1 MSVIIKYKEWNR
13 ALWHYFFPNEDSN
26 PILYVD
32 STIIKEIGI
41 GNLIEKSEGSDYS
54 QDFLASCLLS
64 TAQIGE
70 FCREWSLNQGNK
82 NVPSCGNWA
91 GFATSLQNLVLNYT
105 DEYGKVIEKIPA
117 YFGVLCS
124 IMYLA
129 CTFGADHKSIKN
141 GARPFLGESY
151 NGKVGELI
159 DDLLW
164 SLYCDR
170 PSFRFDDMICG
181 SQRNMGRIKFH
192 TILKPGE
199 RADLIDFLEINNL
212 EWGYESYSD
221 FINFRLIPALNSAK
235 KRNFIKLVT
244 SEEKIPYVKSLLQS
258 GNLHLGKN
266 TSNYNN
272 TRQPIQIKWY
282 YELYIDQEGT
292 ASFYIPASPT
302 LPFSVMLRDGS
313 FEIDQNSSYSDF
325 IAADVPF
332 SLICDTTLE
341 DNGYIYQLHNIA
353 NDARQIYFE
362 KVGYKAYRQTTLL
375 QDGHDYL
382 MFISNNRRNI
392 ERLSEG
398 WTRSEKSIV
407 ADGYVIFEI
416 SNYNSGNLTA
426 RKRAD
431 SDKLEDTYSLNGI
444 GTWFGIYLRENQ
456 QIYWK
461 PDWINENETALEFKQ
476 IDHIMGQNGKCYFN
490 LPHPNRQYISGH
502 IIIVS
507 DNDIEQPNLSDHIV
521 ADLCWSGNMTKYH
534 IDGWGEITEDLQI
547 TPPPAVDLS
556 RHYVQGN
563 AQATRQTNVLLQV
576 LYDIADDNGCVN
588 SRDLVKALDFV
599 LEMFDIIPTPE
610 NRRNVIYAL
619 KRLGYMVSYNTGRRS
634 YVNQLN
640 SAYLE
645 LTNYEIS
652 TTIGNA
658 YLVKGV
664 YSSESINR
672 LANAAR
678 TIVYRRPY
686 KEQLEKIYPEFKIL
700 PDAILVRTD
709 DTLDWNVRTQPI
721 AYEFIDMMEDMG
733 AFFDHF
739 RIQDRGDIDPTIQP
753 RPVPFI
759 KKDNYGEDVL
769 YTMRGGNCIKHKTF
783 ENAMGSM
790 ELIPKHL
797 MRAYCQNEKEQPVC
811 IFEMQ
816 RTRGRGPNQ
825 DKNIIFSTITFAS
838 GMARPQILD
847 MALCDLNLG
856 LPISEY
862 LFIVNQDKVG
872 ISSNYSYLEGRSYS
886 TDATPVGHRFLKQAI
901 EKLSNRTIDNFSQS
915 SAILVSVNRDQL
927 IRQNRPFSMKVI
939 NYNNDFSFC
948 LILNHG
954 DQTIAFSYRRTV
966 YAYNPLTQRYYE
978 IIGDCSINQKLSNI
992 IVGIAQEYGPEFQSP
1007 IPDFN
1012 DENAKQVRIV
1022 KSINL

>member
-1 MSVIIKYKEWNR
+1 MVNEYKKWNN
-13 ALWHYFFPNEDSN
+13 ALWHYFFPDEESN
-26 PILYVD
+26 PILYLD
-32 STIIKEIGI
+32 STILSEIGQGAHI
-41 GNLIEKSEGSDYS
+41 RCDGQNWEY
-54 QDFLASCLLS
+54 DFLSKTLIPEDKFQRFRADWRTIIGRPCASHRWD
-64 TAQIGE
+64 E
-70 FCREWSLNQGNK
+70 
-82 NVPSCGNWA
+82 
-91 GFATSLQNLVLNYT
+91 LVVFLRNESF
-105 DEYGKVIEKIPA
+105 DGIPA
-117 YFGVLCS
+117 YFAMICA

-129 CTFGADHKSIKN
+129 CTCGAKHRSIKD
-141 GARPFLGESY
+141 GARNYLGEKY
-151 NGKVGELI
+151 RGHVGELI

-164 SLYCDR
+164 ALFCDR

-181 SQRNMGRIKFH
+181 TQRNMGRIRFH
-192 TILKPGE
+192 TILRPAEK
-199 RADLIDFLEINNL
+199 ADFIDFIEVNNL
-212 EWGYESYSD
+212 KWEYESYSD
-221 FINFRLIPALNSAK
+221 FINLRLIPALNSAN
-235 KRNFIKLVT
+235 KRNFIELVT
-244 SEEKIPYVKSLLQS
+244 SEEKIPYVKGLLQS
-258 GNLHLGKN
+258 SNLNFGKN
-266 TSNYNN
+266 ASDYNN
-272 TRQPIQIKWY
+272 IRQPIEIKWY

-302 LPFSVMLRDGS
+302 LPFSVMLRDGA
-313 FEIDQNSSYSDF
+313 FAIDQNSSYSDF

-332 SLICDTTLE
+332 SLIGDTTIE
-341 DNGYIYQLHNIA
+341 ENGYIYQLHNIA
-353 NDARQIYFE
+353 NDERQIYFE
-362 KVGYKAYRQTTLL
+362 RVGYKAYRQTTLL

-392 ERLSEG
+392 ERLTEG
-398 WTRSEKSIV
+398 WTRSEKSIA

-416 SNYNSGNLTA
+416 SNYNTGNQPA
-426 RKRAD
+426 RRRAER
-431 SDKLEDTYSLNGI
+431 DKLEDTYSLNGI
-444 GTWFGIYLRENQ
+444 GTWFGIYLKENQ

-461 PDWINENETALEFKQ
+461 PDWVNEDETAPEFTR
-476 IDHIMGQNGKCYFN
+476 IEHLTGQNGKCYFN
-490 LPHPNRQYISGH
+490 LSHPNRQQLSGH

-507 DNDIEQPNLSDHIV
+507 DNNIEQPNLSEHIV
-521 ADLCWSGNMTKYH
+521 ADLFWSGNRTKYH
-534 IDGWGEITEDLQI
+534 IDGWGEITENLQI
-547 TPPPAVDLS
+547 PNPPVVKLS

-563 AQATRQTNVLLQV
+563 AQSTRQTNVLVQV
-576 LYDIADDNGCVN
+576 LYDIADENGCVN
-588 SRDLVKALDFV
+588 SKDLVKALDFV
-599 LEMFDIIPTPE
+599 MEMFDIIPTPE

-634 YVNQLN
+634 YINQLN

-686 KEQLEKIYPEFKIL
+686 EEQLETIYPEFKIL

-709 DTLDWNVRTQPI
+709 DTLDWNVRMQPI

-733 AFFDHF
+733 SFSDHY

-759 KKDNYGEDVL
+759 IKDNYGEDVL
-769 YTMRGGNCIKHKTF
+769 YTMRGANYIKHKTF
-783 ENAMGSM
+783 QNAMGSM

-797 MRAYCQNEKEQPVC
+797 MRAYCQNENDQPVC

-816 RTRGRGPNQ
+816 RAIGRGTDQ
-825 DKNIIFSTITFAS
+825 DQNIIFSTITFAS

-847 MALCDLNLG
+847 IALCDLNLG
-856 LPISEY
+856 LPTSEY
-862 LFIVNQDKVG
+862 LFIVNQDTVG
-872 ISSNYSYLEGRSYS
+872 IPSNYSFLEGRSYS

-901 EKLSNRTIDNFSQS
+901 EKLSNRTIDHFSHS
-915 SAILVSVNRDQL
+915 SAILVCVNRDQL
-927 IRQNRPFSMKVI
+927 IRRNMPFSMKLI
-939 NYNNDFSFC
+939 NNSNDFSFS

-966 YAYNPLTQRYYE
+966 YAYNPNTQRYYE

-992 IVGIAQEYGPEFQSP
+992 IVGIAQEYGQEFQSP
-1007 IPDFN
+1007 IPDFG